1 MTRSKRKPI
10 QNEIVRKLS
19 IMSTGS
25 TKELRDA
32 WDNIIRKDR
41 EQLQSWI
48 GDEKMPRFVRREQGK
63 WRADRNREDRKL
75 KRELKQEGRLK

>member
-48 GDEKMPRFVRREQGK
+48 GGEKMPRFVRREQGK
-63 WRADRNREDRKL
+63 WRADRNREDRVL